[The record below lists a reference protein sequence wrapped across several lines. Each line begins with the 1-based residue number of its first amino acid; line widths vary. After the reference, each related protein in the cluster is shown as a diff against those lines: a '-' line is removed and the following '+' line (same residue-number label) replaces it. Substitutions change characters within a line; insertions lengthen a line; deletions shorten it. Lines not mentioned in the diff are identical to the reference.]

1 VGFKDLLD
9 RKLGPMRELAARPQR
24 GEDPAVDPAAQ
35 WYRRAAGLEF
45 RFRPE
50 ETWSALEVLPPD
62 HRRPP
67 VRMPL
72 DRAGALAGLSAWRP
86 AAALAAEGL
95 TTRTLWGWAGEDLV
109 NYCEVDPGVPLCGEA
124 GALAAAQ
131 DARGIAVRRSAWP
144 TAAVETALQVAPMPF
159 MPRGRDL
166 DGAALVGLRVAGLE
180 RGHEV
185 LGATITGGA
194 RTGQLLRD
202 LWPRLTGRYTR
213 PELLAG
219 FEKGRARDDAGKLLE
234 LLDAL
239 TFLEAR
245 GSPPEPAARLAAPA
259 ESQVTWLGHA
269 GVLVQGGGKSILIDP
284 LFFSASEPEAPWT
297 WPKKPDPRALPPVDA
312 VFITHGDNDHLNP
325 NTLLH
330 LPRSTPIYHPKTA
343 AYPPPYQVDMQ
354 GILRVLGFSDLRP
367 MEAGQVVAVG
377 GLRVEGH
384 PFVGEDWDLPL
395 AQLTYLVEAPGFVVF
410 CASDSARMDFVYET
424 LAARLYPVDLAFMG
438 VSGAAE
444 PMVTPPELGYGNFYQ
459 DWVPPLRRAQWRQHC
474 AGPEEAALAV
484 GLFKPRYAF
493 GYAAGG
499 GSFVPMAYC
508 DRGDHDAFAARLA
521 AAGGPT
527 RAVSLPMGHPVTK
540 AALAELPATSSHPR

>member
-1 VGFKDLLD
+1 
-9 RKLGPMRELAARPQR
+9 MRGLVARPQR
-24 GEDPAVDPAAQ
+24 APTPELDPEAV

-45 RFRPE
+45 RFRPDE
-50 ETWSALEVLPPD
+50 SWSELDVLPPD
-62 HRRPP
+62 HRRAP
-67 VRMPL
+67 VRL
-72 DRAGALAGLSAWRP
+72 SLARAAALGGLSAWRP
-86 AAALAAEGL
+86 AAELAAEGL
-95 TTRTLWGWAGEDLV
+95 PTKVLWGWAGEDLV
-109 NYCEVDPGVPLCGEA
+109 NYAEADPGVPLSGRA
-124 GALAAAQ
+124 GALAEAE

-144 TAAVETALQVAPMPF
+144 TAAVETAVHVAPMPF
-159 MPRGRDL
+159 MPRGQDL
-166 DGAALVGLRVAGLE
+166 EGATLVGLRVAGLE

-185 LGATITGGA
+185 LGATLTGSA

-202 LWPRLTGRYTR
+202 LWPRLSGRHTR
-213 PELLAG
+213 SEILG
-219 FEKGRARDDAGKLLE
+219 FFDKGRARDDAGKLLE

-245 GSPPEPAARLAAPA
+245 GSPPEPAVRLAAPA

-269 GVLVQGGGKSILIDP
+269 GVLVQGGGASILIDP

-330 LPRSTPIYHPKTA
+330 LPRSTPIYLPRTG
-343 AYPPPYQVDMQ
+343 AYPPPFQVDMQ
-354 GILRVLGFSDLRP
+354 GILRVLGFTELYPLAEGD
-367 MEAGQVVAVG
+367 VVSVG
-377 GLRVEGH
+377 GLRVEAC
-384 PFVGEDWDLPL
+384 PFVGEDWDLAL
-395 AQLTYLVEAPGFVVF
+395 AQLTYLVEAPGFVTYY
-410 CASDSARMDFVYET
+410 ASDSARMDFLYEA

-444 PMVTPPELGYGNFYQ
+444 PMVSPPELGYGNFYQ
-459 DWVPPLRRAQWRQHC
+459 DWIPPAARAHWRQHC
-474 AGPEEAALAV
+474 AGPEDAARSV
-484 GLFKPRYAF
+484 GIFKPRYAF

-521 AAGGPT
+521 EAGGAT
-527 RAVSLPMGHPVTK
+527 KAVSLPMGYPVTK
-540 AALAELPATSSHPR
+540 AALAELPAHSSHPR